1 MKDIITAINK
11 INPRSPEL
19 NHMLIIIAK
28 KKIVPSED
36 KFSSIK
42 GLNFALAIFCL
53 IQTYI
58 HPSIPA
64 KEKINNGSVNT
75 LIS

>member
-19 NHMLIIIAK
+19 NQMLIIIAK
-28 KKIVPSED
+28 KKIVPRED

-42 GLNFALAIFCL
+42 GLNFALATFCL
-53 IQTYI
+53 IQT
-58 HPSIPA
+58 
-64 KEKINNGSVNT
+64 
-75 LIS
+75 